1 MYNTSK
7 GGFFMVNILVCDDDV
22 YITQQ
27 INKLLKKFQRNH
39 NIDFNVMIKN
49 CGDSV
54 ISEELTYD
62 IAIIDIEMP
71 GISGLKLSKMLKD
84 NNLDIII
91 IILTSF
97 SNYLDSAMDINV
109 FRYLSKPIEN
119 ERFNK
124 SLFEALKRYKQISK
138 RIVLDLYDEVYT
150 VKTKDILY
158 IENLK
163 YGSLIVT
170 KYGEYKTNK
179 KPQEWYE
186 EINQPRCFVFSHKSF
201 LVNLQN
207 VINFNKSSIVFQGR
221 QNTIEKVCVSQR
233 KYSDFK
239 KAFFDFAGGLR

>member
-1 MYNTSK
+1 
-7 GGFFMVNILVCDDDV
+7 MVNILVCDDDI

-27 INKLLKKFQRNH
+27 INKLLKGFQRKN
-39 NIDFNVMIKN
+39 NIDFNVVTKN
-49 CGDSV
+49 SGDTA
-54 ISEELTYD
+54 ISKKTSYD

-84 NNLDIII
+84 NNPDVII

-97 SNYLDSAMDINV
+97 SNYLDRAMDINV
-109 FRYLSKPIEN
+109 FRYLSKPIDT
-119 ERFNK
+119 ERFNR
-124 SLFEALKRYKQISK
+124 SIVEAIKRYKQISK
-138 RIVLDLYDEVYT
+138 GIVLDLYDEVYT
-150 VKTKDILY
+150 IKTKDILY

-170 KYGEYKTNK
+170 KFREYKTNK
-179 KPQEWYE
+179 KPQEWYD

-207 VINFNKSSIVFQGR
+207 VINFNKSSIVFQGK
-221 QNTIEKVCVSQR
+221 QKTIEKVCVSQR